1 MGEGGEIPKG
11 GRAGRARPL
20 GIPWDLAR
28 GGGEI
33 ERCEIPGTP
42 VH

>member
-20 GIPWDLAR
+20 GIPWDLAQ
-28 GGGEI
+28 GGEI
-33 ERCEIPGTP
+33 KGCEIPGTP